1 MEIFRIVMARTRKKS
16 SEGDSAPRLAREDW
30 VRATYRTLAQQG
42 WRAVKVEALAKHLGV
57 TKGSFY
63 WHFRDRNELLDAVL
77 ARWHEQLVIDR
88 VEATGGTPAQKVRY
102 MLDIVATANRSQR
115 GGSLELA
122 MRSWARQDERVAR
135 VVEQV
140 DERRFDYTADLF
152 HRMGF
157 ERREAEA
164 RAMLLFS
171 YIFSQGLLSFSDDR
185 ATRDPLHGMCR
196 ALIEGSVPLAAE

>member
-1 MEIFRIVMARTRKKS
+1 MEIFGLILMGARNKTATRRMP
-16 SEGDSAPRLAREDW
+16 PRLAREDW
-30 VRATYRTLAQQG
+30 IHAAYRTLAQQG
-42 WRAVKVEALAKHLGV
+42 WRALNVEALAKHLGV

-63 WHFRDRNELLDAVL
+63 WHFKDRDALLDAVL
-77 ARWHEQLVIDR
+77 TRWREQLVIDR
-88 VEATGGTPAQKVRY
+88 VEATGGTPARKVRY
-102 MLDIVATANRSQR
+102 MLDIVATANRSAR

-122 MRSWARQDERVAR
+122 MRSWARHDEQVAR
-135 VVEQV
+135 VVEEV

-185 ATRDPLHGMCR
+185 ATREPLHGMCR
-196 ALIEGSVPLAAE
+196 ALIEGQFS